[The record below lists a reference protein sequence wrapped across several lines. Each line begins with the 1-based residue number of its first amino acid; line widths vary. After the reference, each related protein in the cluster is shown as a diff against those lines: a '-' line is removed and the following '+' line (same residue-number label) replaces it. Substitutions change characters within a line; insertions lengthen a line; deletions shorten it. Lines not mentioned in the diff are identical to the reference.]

1 MPMSDEVTIPELQE
15 YIPIK
20 DAAKILGLAY
30 TTVHTYVTE
39 GRIKAV
45 RAGHAILIPIEEVNN
60 FKPNISGRPRT
71 SIPLWRIPPEDS
83 TLSQTSI
90 FVRVRNGK
98 LDAFRQRLDEIRKKK
113 EHLFPGTIA
122 RYIVGS
128 NRQPGLV
135 EMTFIWRSSVMPV
148 DAVRQQAL
156 EAFQQALDDV
166 VDWTTARYDDG
177 TVFMHA

>member
-39 GRIKAV
+39 GRIRAV
-45 RAGHAILIPIEEVNN
+45 RAGNAILIPIEEVNN

-71 SIPLWRIPPEDS
+71 SIPPWRIPPEDN

-90 FVRVRNGK
+90 FVQIREGK
-98 LDAFRQRLDEIRKKK
+98 LNAFKQRLDEIRKQK

-128 NRQPGLV
+128 NKYPGLV
-135 EMTFIWRSSVMPV
+135 EMTFIWRSSVIP
-148 DAVRQQAL
+148 DETARQQAL

-166 VDWTTARYDDG
+166 VDWT
-177 TVFMHA
+177 

>member
-1 MPMSDEVTIPELQE
+1 MSEEVNIPDLKE
-15 YIPIK
+15 YVSVK
-20 DAAKILGLAY
+20 DAAKMLGLAY
-30 TTVHTYVTE
+30 PTVHEYVRE

-45 RAGHAILIPIEEVNN
+45 RASDVILIPIEEVRN

-71 SIPLWRIPPEDS
+71 TIPLWRISPEDNA
-83 TLSQTSI
+83 LSQTSI
-90 FVRVRNGK
+90 FVQVRKGK
-98 LDAFRQRLDEIRKKK
+98 LSAFRQRLDEIRRKK

-135 EMTFIWRSSVMPV
+135 EMTFIWRSSVMP
-148 DAVRQQAL
+148 DEATREQAL
-156 EAFQQALDDV
+156 EAFKQALDDV